1 MKGLSRKEKSWVLY
15 DWANSAYTM
24 TVTSTILP
32 IYFKGAASSNGVS
45 EAVSTAYWGYA
56 NSIATLILALLAPI
70 LGTIADYK
78 GYKKKFFNTFFML
91 GVVFTALLA
100 VVPTDYWMLLLIFYI
115 VTAIGFSGANIFYD
129 AFLIDITDEERMDKI
144 STDGFAW
151 GYIGSTIPFIICMAL
166 IILAQKEII
175 PISVTNASKISFLI
189 TVVWWGVF
197 TIPMIKNVHQI
208 FGLEPEDKVIAKS
221 FKRIG
226 ATLKNIKEHKPIM
239 MFLLAYFFYID
250 GVGTIIKMA
259 TSYGYDLGI
268 GATDLLVILLATQF
282 VAFPFTILYGKLA
295 QKYGARKIIGM
306 GIITYILICIYAVFL
321 KTTLDFWILAMLVG
335 TAQGGI
341 QALSRSYFGRLI
353 PSKENSNEFFGFY
366 DVFGKFAAI
375 MGPSLL
381 GFVAQITGKTNL
393 GVFSVIILFVI
404 GGIIFRFVPDV
415 SSEDTDVNLL

>member
-151 GYIGSTIPFIICMAL
+151 G
-166 IILAQKEII
+166 
-175 PISVTNASKISFLI
+175 
-189 TVVWWGVF
+189 
-197 TIPMIKNVHQI
+197 
-208 FGLEPEDKVIAKS
+208 
-221 FKRIG
+221 
-226 ATLKNIKEHKPIM
+226 
-239 MFLLAYFFYID
+239 
-250 GVGTIIKMA
+250 
-259 TSYGYDLGI
+259 
-268 GATDLLVILLATQF
+268 
-282 VAFPFTILYGKLA
+282 
-295 QKYGARKIIGM
+295 
-306 GIITYILICIYAVFL
+306 
-321 KTTLDFWILAMLVG
+321 
-335 TAQGGI
+335 
-341 QALSRSYFGRLI
+341 
-353 PSKENSNEFFGFY
+353 
-366 DVFGKFAAI
+366 
-375 MGPSLL
+375 
-381 GFVAQITGKTNL
+381 
-393 GVFSVIILFVI
+393 
-404 GGIIFRFVPDV
+404 
-415 SSEDTDVNLL
+415 